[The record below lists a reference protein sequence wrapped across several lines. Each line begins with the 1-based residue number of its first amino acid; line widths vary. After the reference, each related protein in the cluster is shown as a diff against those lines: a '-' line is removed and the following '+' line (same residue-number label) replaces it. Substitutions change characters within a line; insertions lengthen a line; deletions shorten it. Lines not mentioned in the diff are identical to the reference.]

1 CWPDSMRERSG
12 SISTA
17 RAMLPLCPSLMPSQ
31 VSVIRKSWRH
41 INTKGLITVLS
52 RVFQRFNAI
61 DGQEYAKVYD
71 MTIYGIIEF

>member
-1 CWPDSMRERSG
+1 SMRERSG

-52 RVFQRFNAI
+52 RVFQREIEEFWAC
-61 DGQEYAKVYD
+61 GPFVWAKVK
-71 MTIYGIIEF
+71 G